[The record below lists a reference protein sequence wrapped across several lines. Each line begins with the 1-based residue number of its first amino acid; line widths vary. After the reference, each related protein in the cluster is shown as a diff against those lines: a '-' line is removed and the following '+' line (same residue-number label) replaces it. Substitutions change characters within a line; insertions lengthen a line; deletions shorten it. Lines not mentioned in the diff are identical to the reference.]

1 MSQVPPNLKVLLT
14 SDQVSRRVTELAR
27 QISSQHQGKTLY
39 VICLLDNGFM
49 FMADLVRQMDIPVV
63 CMFMKPVAR
72 ELSTGLTP
80 TGPTPVKEIFYTPKA
95 DVRGQDVLLVEGIM
109 QSGVTQEFLVRN
121 LQSWGAAS
129 VKIATFLDKQV
140 DRRVPIQPDYFGY
153 LIDESFVV
161 GYGLGDP
168 LLGRNL
174 RYVAATSGAPRATAS
189 GT

>member
-1 MSQVPPNLKVLLT
+1 MSEIPPNLKVLLS

-39 VICLLDNGFM
+39 VICVLDDGFM
-49 FMADLVRQMDIPVV
+49 FMADLVRQMEVPVV
-63 CMFMKPVAR
+63 CMFLKTVAR
-72 ELSTGLTP
+72 EVSRGEK
-80 TGPTPVKEIFYTPKA
+80 PVKEIFYTPKA

-121 LQSWGAAS
+121 LLSWGAAS

-168 LLGRNL
+168 LMGRNL
-174 RYVAATSGAPRATAS
+174 RYVAAKIGAPRATAS
-189 GT
+189 GS